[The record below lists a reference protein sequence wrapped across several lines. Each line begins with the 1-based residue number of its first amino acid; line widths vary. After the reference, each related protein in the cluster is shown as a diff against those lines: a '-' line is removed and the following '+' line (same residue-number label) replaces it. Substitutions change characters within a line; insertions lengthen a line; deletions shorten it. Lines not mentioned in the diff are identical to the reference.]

1 MPKVALIMGSKS
13 DAPSLAGCVKIL
25 RSFGVEVEVHVASA
39 HRTPE
44 KVAEFA
50 GHARENG
57 FEVIIAAA
65 GKAAH
70 LAGVIAGHTT
80 LPVIGIPVKSS
91 LMDGLDSLLST
102 VQMPSGI
109 PVATVAVGGGDNAA
123 YLAAQ
128 MFGFFDAIG
137 LRLQDYVS
145 SDLTGIIPYAITIIM
160 MVYVVVRAQQKKK
173 HAAKRLPDPVVKT

>member
-13 DAPSLAGCVKIL
+13 DWQSLKGCVDVLHGMEI
-25 RSFGVEVEVHVASA
+25 EVEVHVASA

-44 KVAEFA
+44 KVASFA
-50 GHARENG
+50 ANARENG

-91 LMDGLDSLLST
+91 FMDGLDSLLSI
-102 VQMPSGI
+102 VQMPTGI

-128 MFGFFDAIG
+128 ILSIKYPMIAEKLLAHREKMAKAIEEDD
-137 LRLQDYVS
+137 RQ
-145 SDLTGIIPYAITIIM
+145 I
-160 MVYVVVRAQQKKK
+160 
-173 HAAKRLPDPVVKT
+173 AKECAD

>member
-13 DAPSLAGCVKIL
+13 DWPSLSGCVSVLKG
-25 RSFGVEVEVHVASA
+25 FGIEVEVHVASA

-44 KVAEFA
+44 KVARFA
-50 GHARENG
+50 DGARANG

-80 LPVIGIPVKSS
+80 LPVIGIPIKSS

-102 VQMPSGI
+102 VQMPTGI

-128 MFGFFDAIG
+128 MLALKYPELAQKLDAHRREMAEAIEADDRAIG
-137 LRLQDYVS
+137 ETL
-145 SDLTGIIPYAITIIM
+145 
-160 MVYVVVRAQQKKK
+160 
-173 HAAKRLPDPVVKT
+173 

>member
-1 MPKVALIMGSKS
+1 MPRVALIMGSKS
-13 DAPSLAGCVKIL
+13 DAPSLEGCVKVL
-25 RSFGVEVEVHVASA
+25 RSFGIDVEVHVASA

-44 KVAEFA
+44 KVAAFA
-50 GHARENG
+50 SAARENG
-57 FEVIIAAA
+57 FEVLVAAA

-80 LPVIGIPVKSS
+80 LPVIGIPIKSS

-102 VQMPSGI
+102 VQMPTGI

-128 MFGFFDAIG
+128 ILSIKYPDIAEKLSAHREQMAKAIEADDAQIAA
-137 LRLQDYVS
+137 RL
-145 SDLTGIIPYAITIIM
+145 
-160 MVYVVVRAQQKKK
+160 
-173 HAAKRLPDPVVKT
+173 

>member
-13 DAPSLAGCVKIL
+13 DWPSLKGCVDVLKKFEI
-25 RSFGVEVEVHVASA
+25 EVEVHVASA
-39 HRTPE
+39 HRTPDI
-44 KVAEFA
+44 VAAFA
-50 GHARENG
+50 SNARENG

-80 LPVIGIPVKSS
+80 L
-91 LMDGLDSLLST
+91 MDGLDSLLST
-102 VQMPSGI
+102 VQMPTGI

-128 MFGFFDAIG
+128 MLSIKYPILAEKLLAHREQMAAAIESDDKQI
-137 LRLQDYVS
+137 QDEV
-145 SDLTGIIPYAITIIM
+145 
-160 MVYVVVRAQQKKK
+160 
-173 HAAKRLPDPVVKT
+173 

>member
-13 DAPSLAGCVKIL
+13 DWPSVKGCVDVLKKFEI
-25 RSFGVEVEVHVASA
+25 EVEVHVASA

-44 KVAEFA
+44 KVAKFA
-50 GHARENG
+50 DGARENG

-80 LPVIGIPVKSS
+80 LPVIGIPIKSS

-102 VQMPSGI
+102 VQMPAGI
-109 PVATVAVGGGDNAA
+109 PVATVAVNGSDNAG

-128 MFGFFDAIG
+128 MLSLKYPQLAKKLDAH
-137 LRLQDYVS
+137 RVS
-145 SDLTGIIPYAITIIM
+145 MAEKIEEDD
-160 MVYVVVRAQQKKK
+160 
-173 HAAKRLPDPVVKT
+173 AALNAELA

>member
-1 MPKVALIMGSKS
+1 MPKVALVMGSKS
-13 DAPSLAGCVKIL
+13 DWQSLKGCVDVLHGMEI
-25 RSFGVEVEVHVASA
+25 EVEVHVASA

-44 KVAEFA
+44 KVASFA
-50 GHARENG
+50 ANARENG

-91 LMDGLDSLLST
+91 FMDGLDSLLST
-102 VQMPSGI
+102 VQMPTGI

-128 MFGFFDAIG
+128 ILSIKYPILTEKLLAHREKMARAIEEDD
-137 LRLQDYVS
+137 RQ
-145 SDLTGIIPYAITIIM
+145 I
-160 MVYVVVRAQQKKK
+160 
-173 HAAKRLPDPVVKT
+173 AKECAD

>member
-13 DAPSLAGCVKIL
+13 DAPSLAGCAQAL
-25 RSFGVEVEVHVASA
+25 RSFGIEVEVHVASA

-44 KVAEFA
+44 KVAAFA
-50 GHARENG
+50 DAARDNG

-80 LPVIGIPVKSS
+80 LPVIGIPIKSS
-91 LMDGLDSLLST
+91 FMDGLDSLLST
-102 VQMPSGI
+102 VQMPTGI

-128 MFGFFDAIG
+128 MLSIKYPEIAEK
-137 LRLQDYVS
+137 LS
-145 SDLTGIIPYAITIIM
+145 EH
-160 MVYVVVRAQQKKK
+160 RAQMAAAIEADDAEI
-173 HAAKRLPDPVVKT
+173 AAKL

>member
-1 MPKVALIMGSKS
+1 MPKAALIMGSKS
-13 DAPSLAGCVKIL
+13 DWPSLEGCVKVL
-25 RSFGVEVEVHVASA
+25 RSFGIEVDVHVASA

-44 KVAEFA
+44 KVAVFA
-50 GHARENG
+50 DKARENG

-80 LPVIGIPVKSS
+80 LPVIGIPIKSS

-102 VQMPSGI
+102 VQMPTGI

-123 YLAAQ
+123 YLTAQILSIKYPELADKLAAHRVK
-128 MFGFFDAIG
+128 MAEGIEADDAA
-137 LRLQDYVS
+137 LNASL
-145 SDLTGIIPYAITIIM
+145 
-160 MVYVVVRAQQKKK
+160 
-173 HAAKRLPDPVVKT
+173 

>member
-13 DAPSLAGCVKIL
+13 DAASLEGCVHVL
-25 RSFGVEVEVHVASA
+25 RAFGVEVEVHVASA

-44 KVAEFA
+44 KVAAFA

-80 LPVIGIPVKSS
+80 LPVIGIPIRSS

-102 VQMPSGI
+102 VQMPTGI

-128 MFGFFDAIG
+128 MLSIKYPEIAQKLYAHREQMAAAIEADDAEI
-137 LRLQDYVS
+137 
-145 SDLTGIIPYAITIIM
+145 
-160 MVYVVVRAQQKKK
+160 
-173 HAAKRLPDPVVKT
+173 AAKL

>member
-44 KVAEFA
+44 KVAAFA
-50 GHARENG
+50 DHARENG

-102 VQMPSGI
+102 VQMPGGI

-128 MFGFFDAIG
+128 MLALKYTELAQKLDAHRREMAEAIEADDRAIG
-137 LRLQDYVS
+137 ETL
-145 SDLTGIIPYAITIIM
+145 
-160 MVYVVVRAQQKKK
+160 
-173 HAAKRLPDPVVKT
+173 

>member
-13 DAPSLAGCVKIL
+13 DAPSLTGCVKIL

-44 KVAEFA
+44 KVAAFA
-50 GHARENG
+50 DHARENG

-128 MFGFFDAIG
+128 MLALKYPELAQRLDAHRREMAEAIEADDRAIG
-137 LRLQDYVS
+137 ETL
-145 SDLTGIIPYAITIIM
+145 
-160 MVYVVVRAQQKKK
+160 
-173 HAAKRLPDPVVKT
+173 

>member
-13 DAPSLAGCVKIL
+13 DAPSLEGCVKVL
-25 RSFGVEVEVHVASA
+25 RSFGIDVEVHVASA

-44 KVAEFA
+44 KVAAFA
-50 GHARENG
+50 AHARENG

-80 LPVIGIPVKSS
+80 LPVIGIPIKSS

-102 VQMPSGI
+102 VQMPTGI

-128 MFGFFDAIG
+128 ILSIKFPEIEAKLAAHRVQMAEAIEADDAEIAA
-137 LRLQDYVS
+137 RL
-145 SDLTGIIPYAITIIM
+145 
-160 MVYVVVRAQQKKK
+160 
-173 HAAKRLPDPVVKT
+173 